1 MNIRLAACA
10 CALLATGCATLPEA
24 GGAGDWPAR
33 RAALQ
38 SLERWILDGRMA
50 VAARSEGFSGGL
62 SWRQDGP
69 RAEIELRAPMGGRA
83 ISLHVAGEAISVTDG
98 DGTTLE
104 GEGARR
110 LVARHI
116 GATLP
121 VAELRYWL
129 LGAPAPGSPHRETLG
144 ADQRLASLDQSG
156 WRVAYTAY
164 RGVGEIVLPSRLEIT
179 TEGLRLRL
187 LVAGWRLGP

>member
-10 CALLATGCATLPEA
+10 FALLATGCATLPEA
-24 GGAGDWPAR
+24 GSAANWPQR
-33 RAALQ
+33 RTALQ
-38 SLERWILDGRMA
+38 SLERWTLDGRMA
-50 VAARSEGFSGGL
+50 VAAGSEGFSGGL

-69 RAEIELRAPMGGRA
+69 QAAIELRAPMGGRTIA
-83 ISLHVAGEAISVTDG
+83 INVTGEAISVTDG

-104 GEGARR
+104 GEDARR

-116 GATLP
+116 GTTLP

-129 LGAPAPGSPHRETLG
+129 VGAPAPGSPHRESMG
-144 ADQRLASLDQSG
+144 ADQRLASLEQSG
-156 WRVAYTAY
+156 WRVGYTAY
-164 RGVGEIVLPSRLEIT
+164 RGVGEIVLPSRMEIT
-179 TEGLRLRL
+179 SDGLRLRI